1 MTVSCGPED
10 QSMIR
15 FMNYWNWLKILWHQ
29 NFFGLWFGSKWLT
42 PQMDTW
48 NTRGKCTLQFVK
60 EKKQMRLVPRPS
72 HRLTSVVFED
82 DHQQPGGILCDVMG
96 GFSILFAVTNW
107 HLVICCKY
115 RGMQSYPSY
124 IVFSFEEAIE
134 LRIPGNLNQTIEME
148 KLMSSVLSVGNVENL
163 IPGWKISWVVS
174 IVTTCST
181 SAGSRARHWY
191 HVGEAQ
197 HLYQENWGHKKPG
210 ENTRTLKTTTARQR
224 PWKFWAIPQ

>member
-15 FMNYWNWLKILWHQ
+15 FMNYCNWLKILWHQ

-107 HLVICCKY
+107 PLVICCKY

-124 IVFSFEEAIE
+124 IGFFWRSHWIKD
-134 LRIPGNLNQTIEME
+134 PGGTWTNHNHGNG
-148 KLMSSVLSVGNVENL
+148 MSCHQFFLVGNVENL
-163 IPGWKISWVVS
+163 IPGVTTSWVVS
-174 IVTTCST
+174 IGTTTCST
-181 SAGSRARHWY
+181 
-191 HVGEAQ
+191 
-197 HLYQENWGHKKPG
+197 HL
-210 ENTRTLKTTTARQR
+210 RRS
-224 PWKFWAIPQ
+224 

>member
-1 MTVSCGPED
+1 MKMVHFLLESPGCSTSTSKLWNWSVSTIRVLRYITRPIVADSSLEFLKSQSLWFHHDSFLWTED

-15 FMNYWNWLKILWHQ
+15 FINYCNWLKILWHQ

-72 HRLTSVVFED
+72 HRLTSVGFED

-107 HLVICCKY
+107 PWLFVANIGGCN
-115 RGMQSYPSY
+115 P
-124 IVFSFEEAIE
+124 
-134 LRIPGNLNQTIEME
+134 NQ
-148 KLMSSVLSVGNVENL
+148 
-163 IPGWKISWVVS
+163 
-174 IVTTCST
+174 VT
-181 SAGSRARHWY
+181 
-191 HVGEAQ
+191 
-197 HLYQENWGHKKPG
+197 
-210 ENTRTLKTTTARQR
+210 
-224 PWKFWAIPQ
+224 